1 MGGALPEYYE
11 NVGLAKH
18 KDAPENELARANVD
32 ASMDMSRKG
41 PRRIDGLCMKVEPI
55 NYQQSQSDSIVDSNI
70 PSIYKDNNQFK
81 SKGGYN
87 FPEESS
93 RLSGPPSLNKL
104 DTQNQ
109 QRTSVGSLSLP
120 DVDEE
125 NRPLQGGKRRPTKTI
140 VNGRRGTEM
149 ELASIQESAIF
160 KPVDISQNTD
170 GEFDALRGLDAPP
183 KAISVIDPQVNYI
196 MRNKQSNLSQNKL
209 KPHSLQSVDYTKDS
223 KIASNGSSRDPL
235 AYGSIGA
242 AGSLESL
249 EEASKREGVIIRNG
263 RNSVKYPFQG
273 SRGDL
278 NQSQGSL
285 RPLGDQDSRYPQ
297 DSVLNDSINIIEG
310 GENTRRG
317 PGNSRFDPRRGS
329 IEVMDGRTED
339 LYQGLNN
346 KVQRGSVDL
355 TRTNGSEN
363 PYYGMNPLAQTGFI
377 DILEGGQTG
386 HMNNSLDQQSLQSTG
401 RNFAGVNGN
410 GGRNNLLNSKA
421 PGDSL
426 NETGN
431 LSQRGIN
438 AGGINSQ
445 SLQGTGKNFAEVNRN
460 GNQNNVAGGFVNGVG
475 SLSQQ
480 YGVNNGDVHSQSL
493 QGTGKN
499 FAEANRNG
507 NQINLAG
514 SNIAGG
520 FANGAGNLSQQYGV
534 NNGDVHSQSLQ
545 GTGKNFAEAN
555 RNGNQNN
562 LSNSKATGGFA
573 NETGNL
579 SQQYGVNNGD
589 NNSQYL
595 QGAGKSFAEANR
607 AGVQNSILGSKI
619 AGGSVNEH
627 GSLSQLANNGGDINP
642 LVTSQIGGL
651 NNTRNSVRGEFN
663 PTYSKDS
670 IHGLESVDQSNMR
683 NGPQTLD
690 SRQINQSGA
699 NLTQGGSMIG
709 RNAVNAQNSQGAP
722 LKNSARSF
730 FANAPEAMTI
740 QQLKGFFNNPQANNS
755 VNASNEQSHVAA
767 NIPENLQE
775 MTLRQLGEY
784 LGAGQAG
791 NAGGASSNQGKTS
804 GKPQGM
810 TLQQLKELIN
820 NPQAEKLLNSSGN
833 SQAKASEDLP
843 ENLQE
848 MTLQELRDYFYPQA
862 GKSNN
867 ARRGSNA
874 LNGMDQ
880 TSMNMTNISK
890 EMNPQQMQE
899 YLGSTQGIN
908 NVQYQGAGNAVRG
921 GHNHLGVPQ
930 AGENGQ
936 GLEGHQAAEPLCSN
950 CCKSINQ
957 DLQPAV
963 GNRTTIDLEDNTAGL
978 HTPAY
983 LDGIREDAPIN
994 GKAYQTRQAEEY
1006 FTTPKQANLEN
1017 GSLAGTRSNQH
1028 LPAIGQ
1034 PLRTTQAAGQAN
1046 ENLNES
1052 KDYFISGKDFGAATE
1067 QEVNPY
1073 DHIIPPTIDPKKLAD
1088 ALNKSI
1094 DTDANLVLLSEA
1106 PKILKGS
1113 RDVSKEPEMRNS
1125 RFIQQ
1130 PEPIV
1135 EQVQTRVPAIVEIKA
1150 QPEKI
1155 TPVAPKTVTQ
1165 DVAKTS
1171 VLVQEEEKVAPGMNK
1186 TINPMLGK
1194 DETWYGQEMNNSKL
1208 PSKIADNSVADVT
1221 SNTIRIPNVPSV
1233 DRIPSKEVEGGLDA
1247 TMNASLFKNDEF
1259 SKKHLRRRKLTNNNT
1274 STTKATLTDGASQF
1288 SVAFAGN
1295 NYEGQRQSRPSSMA
1309 ASSQKLRRAPSQDQQ
1324 TIERPSVIRM
1334 PESPI
1339 GARGSVQVKPSLSRT
1354 LSHREDKE
1362 GGMNQTQ
1369 VKPVGDVSTNQ
1380 PNNLSFTQ
1388 SRIDRYRLPA
1398 SNRKGDKLRMS
1409 SVDTKSEFEV
1419 RLGKQ
1424 TKPMKGKACDHHEM
1438 S

>member
-32 ASMDMSRKG
+32 ASMEMSRKA
-41 PRRIDGLCMKVEPI
+41 PRKIDGVCMKVEPI
-55 NYQQSQSDSIVDSNI
+55 NYPQNQSKSN
-70 PSIYKDNNQFK
+70 N
-81 SKGGYN
+81 GYN

-93 RLSGPPSLNKL
+93 RLSGPPSLNRL

-109 QRTSVGSLSLP
+109 QRTSMGSLSLQ
-120 DVDEE
+120 DLDEE
-125 NRPLQGGKRRPTKTI
+125 KRPLQNGKRRPTNTNL
-140 VNGRRGTEM
+140 NGRRATEA
-149 ELASIQESAIF
+149 ESLASIKESAIF

-170 GEFDALRGLDAPP
+170 GEFDTFRGLDAPP
-183 KAISVIDPQVNYI
+183 KSITVIDPQVNYI
-196 MRNKQSNLSQNKL
+196 MRNQQANMSQNRL

-235 AYGSIGA
+235 AYGSIGG

-249 EEASKREGVIIRNG
+249 EEVSRKEGVNIRNG
-263 RNSVKYPFQG
+263 RNNVKYPFQS

-278 NQSQGSL
+278 NQSQGSF

-297 DSVLNDSINIIEG
+297 DSAFNDSINIIEG
-310 GENTRRG
+310 GENTRTG
-317 PGNSRFDPRRGS
+317 FNKTQLSGAPGNSRFGPHRGS
-329 IEVMDGRTED
+329 IDIMDGKRED

-346 KVQRGSVDL
+346 KGHRGSVDL
-355 TRTNGSEN
+355 TGTNRSEN
-363 PYYGMNPLAQTGFI
+363 QYYGINPLAQTGFI
-377 DILEGGQTG
+377 DILEGGRTG
-386 HMNNSLDQQSLQSTG
+386 HMNSSVDQQSLQSTG

-410 GGRNNLLNSKA
+410 GSQNNLLNSKA
-421 PGDSL
+421 PRDSL

-431 LSQRGIN
+431 LSQRGMN
-438 AGGINSQ
+438 TGDVNSQ
-445 SLQGTGKNFAEVNRN
+445 SLQGTGR
-460 GNQNNVAGGFVNGVG
+460 
-475 SLSQQ
+475 
-480 YGVNNGDVHSQSL
+480 
-493 QGTGKN
+493 
-499 FAEANRNG
+499 
-507 NQINLAG
+507 
-514 SNIAGG
+514 
-520 FANGAGNLSQQYGV
+520 
-534 NNGDVHSQSLQ
+534 
-545 GTGKNFAEAN
+545 NFAEAN

-562 LSNSKATGGFA
+562 LAGGFANEAGNLSQRGMNNGDVNSEFRQGAGNNFAGANRNGNQNNLAGGFA

-579 SQQYGVNNGD
+579 SQRGMNNGDVNSEFRQGAGNNFDGANRNGNQSNVSYSKAAGGFANETGNLSQYGMNNGD

-595 QGAGKSFAEANR
+595 QGAGNNFGGANRNGNQNNISNSKVAGGFANETGNLSQYGMNNGDNNSQYLQGTGKSFAEANK
-607 AGVQNSILGSKI
+607 AGAQNSVLGSKI
-619 AGGSVNEH
+619 PVGSANEH

-642 LVTSQIGGL
+642 LVTSQVGGL
-651 NNTRNSVRGEFN
+651 NNTRNSVRGDFN

-670 IHGLESVDQSNMR
+670 TYGADQSNMR

-690 SRQINQSGA
+690 SKQINQSGA
-699 NLTQGGSMIG
+699 NLIQGGSMIG
-709 RNAVNAQNSQGAP
+709 RNAVDAQNSQGAP

-740 QQLKGFFNNPQANNS
+740 QQLRGFFSNPQANNS
-755 VNASNEQSHVAA
+755 VNASNGQSQVAP
-767 NIPENLQE
+767 NIPEDVQE

-784 LGAGQAG
+784 LGASQAG
-791 NAGGASSNQGKTS
+791 NAGGVSNNQGKAS

-820 NPQAEKLLNSSGN
+820 NPQAEKLLDNSVN
-833 SQAKASEDLP
+833 SQVKPSENLP

-874 LNGMDQ
+874 PNGMDQ

-908 NVQYQGAGNAVRG
+908 NAQYQGAGNTVKG
-921 GHNHLGVPQ
+921 GHNHLGRPQ
-930 AGENGQ
+930 VGENGQ
-936 GLEGHQAAEPLCSN
+936 ETAEPLCSN
-950 CCKSINQ
+950 CCKSVNQ

-963 GNRTTIDLEDNTAGL
+963 GNRTTIDLEDNTTGL
-978 HTPAY
+978 QIPAY
-983 LDGIREDAPIN
+983 LDGREDAPV
-994 GKAYQTRQAEEY
+994 
-1006 FTTPKQANLEN
+1006 
-1017 GSLAGTRSNQH
+1017 GTRSNQH

-1046 ENLNES
+1046 ENSSET
-1052 KDYFISGKDFGAATE
+1052 KDYFISGKDFGAVTE

-1073 DHIIPPTIDPKKLAD
+1073 DHPIPPTLDPRKLAD

-1094 DTDANLVLLSEA
+1094 DSNANLVLLSEA

-1113 RDVSKEPEMRNS
+1113 RDDSIEPEMRNS

-1130 PEPIV
+1130 PEPTV
-1135 EQVQTRVPAIVEIKA
+1135 VEIKA

-1155 TPVAPKTVTQ
+1155 APVAPKTITE
-1165 DVAKTS
+1165 DVPKRS
-1171 VLVQEEEKVAPGMNK
+1171 VVVKEEEKVAPEMNNSV
-1186 TINPMLGK
+1186 NPMLGK
-1194 DETWYGQEMNNSKL
+1194 DETWYSREMNNSKL
-1208 PSKIADNSVADVT
+1208 PSNVTDSSMADVT
-1221 SNTIRIPNVPSV
+1221 SNTIRIPNVPTV
-1233 DRIPSKEVEGGLDA
+1233 EMVPSKEVEGGFDA
-1247 TMNASLFKNDEF
+1247 TMNAGLFKNGDFTE
-1259 SKKHLRRRKLTNNNT
+1259 KHLRRRKIANNNT
-1274 STTKATLTDGASQF
+1274 STTKATLTEGTSQF

-1295 NYEGQRQSRPSSMA
+1295 NYEGQRQGRPSSMA
-1309 ASSQKLRRAPSQDQQ
+1309 PSSQKLKRAPSQDQQ
-1324 TIERPSVIRM
+1324 MERPSVIRM

-1339 GARGSVQVKPSLSRT
+1339 GARGQVKPSFSRT
-1354 LSHREDKE
+1354 LSHRDDKE

-1369 VKPVGDVSTNQ
+1369 VKPMGDVSTNQ

-1388 SRIDRYRLPA
+1388 SRIDRYRVP
-1398 SNRKGDKLRMS
+1398 RKGDKLRMS

-1419 RLGKQ
+1419 KLGKQ
-1424 TKPMKGKACDHHEM
+1424 TKPVKGKACDHHEM